1 MALSGS
7 FTGSTSNPYVQ
18 PKITWSATQNSAEN
32 YSMVTATLTYSRTNS
47 GYTTSGKWSGSIT
60 INGTTVAG
68 SSGNNQIYITQ
79 NSNTYAMSTT
89 VKVPHDAD
97 GKKNVTI
104 SCSGSIPAASLQST
118 SCASTVIL
126 DTIPRQAELTSAPN
140 FTDLDNPTIN
150 YSNPA
155 GNSVSSLEACISLTQ
170 ATDDIKYRDI
180 SKTGTSYTFNLTNEE
195 RDLLRNNTTSGSRKV
210 HFFIRTKIGSNTF
223 HASKEVTLTIKETA
237 DTKPT
242 VTMAATLDNGSLP
255 SQFNGLYIQGKS
267 KLQVELSATGKYS
280 ATIKSYYATLD
291 GKTYNSAKF
300 TTDAIRTAST
310 VSLIGYAKD
319 SREFTGSTSQSYN
332 VLPYSKPL
340 VIPIGTDSAIQCYRS
355 DGNGKRVGNSTSVWI
370 KAKRNYQTVTSNGV
384 QKNFCA
390 LQWRRKLVNESWNDS
405 THTWKDLISKTNTTT
420 TEYNALL
427 SSTVF
432 ELTKSYTVQIRAI
445 DDIGEYDI
453 KTFEIPTQDVALHL
467 GKGGKNVSVG
477 TYCDYS
483 KDYTFYSDW
492 DAYFDKNASVGE
504 SLSVTKSVSVGESL
518 SVTKNVSVGG
528 SQMVDFIVARGTS
541 GIWTYEKWVSGK
553 AECWAK
559 VSYEVEDLADTKKD
573 ITVNQSF
580 PFTFTSLPTC
590 NLTLANQVN
599 WNHYLS
605 SCDFTKAQFTKFSIY
620 RGGSG
625 STVAVSGTA
634 DIRVIGKWK

>member
-1 MALSGS
+1 MRLSCVQTKDIATNKSKIDWALETKGGNSNYYSTGPTTVTIAGQQAYSKARTDWSSKSFPAAKGSVSGTVYVDHDSQGKKSISVS
-7 FTGSTSNPYVQ
+7 FTTAIYVGATS
-18 PKITWSATQNSAEN
+18 
-32 YSMVTATLTYSRTNS
+32 TYS
-47 GYTTSGKWSGSIT
+47 
-60 INGTTVAG
+60 GTWT
-68 SSGNNQIYITQ
+68 
-79 NSNTYAMSTT
+79 
-89 VKVPHDAD
+89 
-97 GKKNVTI
+97 
-104 SCSGSIPAASLQST
+104 
-118 SCASTVIL
+118 L
-126 DTIPRQAELTSAPN
+126 DDIPRQANITSAPN
-140 FTDLDNPTIN
+140 FTDLENPTIQ

-155 GNSVSSLEACISLTQ
+155 GNSVTSLQACISLTQ

-180 SKTGTSYTFNLTNEE
+180 SKTGTSYTFNLTDAE
-195 RDLLRNNTTSGSRKV
+195 RNLLRNNTTSGSRKV
-210 HFFIRTKIGSNTF
+210 HFFIRTIIGSNTF
-223 HASKEVTLTIKETA
+223 YASKEITLTIEETA

-242 VTMAATLDNGSLP
+242 VSMVTTLDNGSLP

-267 KLQVELSATGKYS
+267 KLQVELSAAPKYN

-300 TTDAIRTAST
+300 TTDVMRTAST
-310 VSLIGYAKD
+310 ISLVGYAKD
-319 SREFTGSTSQSYN
+319 SREFTGSTSKSIN
-332 VLPYSKPL
+332 VISYSKPL
-340 VIPIGTDSAIQCYRS
+340 VIPIGTNTAILCYRS
-355 DGNGKRVGNSTSVWI
+355 DGNGNRIGNSTSVWI
-370 KAKRNYQTVTSNGV
+370 KAKRDYQTVTSNGV

-390 LQWRRKLVNESWNDS
+390 LKWRRKLVKDAWDDA
-405 THTWKDLISKTNTTT
+405 THTWQDLISKTNTTT

-427 SSTVF
+427 KNVVF
-432 ELTKSYTVQIRAI
+432 ELTKSYTVQIMAI
-445 DDIGEYDI
+445 DDVGEKDV

-483 KDYTFYSDW
+483 KEYAFYSDW
-492 DAYFDKNASVGE
+492 DAYFDKNVSVGESLNVSKSISVGE
-504 SLSVTKSVSVGESL
+504 SLSVS
-518 SVTKNVSVGG
+518 KNVSVGG
-528 SQMVDFIVARGTS
+528 NQMADFIIARGTS
-541 GIWTYEKWVSGK
+541 GIWTYEKWASGK

-605 SCDFTKAQFTKFSIY
+605 SCDFTTSKFTKFSIY